1 MRLLAVLIASSVAL
15 AVTAAHAATT
25 PTLRVVAQQPL
36 TVRGDGF
43 RGGERVR
50 VTALT
55 ALGLQKRTVVRA
67 TSRGRFRVAFRL
79 PAQPCGGGFAV
90 RAIGSLGSRATL
102 MVTGGRVCVPRPV
115 A

>member
-15 AVTAAHAATT
+15 AATGAYAATT

-36 TVRGDGF
+36 TVRGEGF
-43 RGGERVR
+43 RGGERVT

-55 ALGLQKRTVVRA
+55 VLGLPKRIVVRS
-67 TSRGRFRVAFRL
+67 TSRGRFGVAFRL
-79 PAQPCGGGFAV
+79 PAQPCGKGFAV

-102 MVTGGRVCVPRPV
+102 MVPGRACVPPPID
-115 A
+115 